1 MIQILIAVPTF
12 ENILPDTFKSI
23 YNLEK
28 TDWMKVDFDFV
39 RGYDCAR
46 ARNIICNKAIKNNYD
61 YVLMVDSD
69 IILPTY
75 TLIKMLDDP
84 KPVCLGCYPRKNTKK
99 EVFEIF
105 KLGQQDY
112 VKTFN
117 YSEITSL
124 SGKIEVKGGGF
135 GCGMIDVRILNDLP
149 HPFFKYVEYESGA
162 TLSED
167 LYFCSNANKHGYQV
181 YAETDIICGHSI
193 RGFQWR

>member
-1 MIQILIAVPTF
+1 MKILIAVPTF

-28 TDWMKVDFDFV
+28 TEGMIVDFDFV

-46 ARNIICNKAIKNNYD
+46 ARNNICNNAIENNHD

-69 IILPTY
+69 IILPSY

-84 KPVCLGCYPRKNTKK
+84 KPVCLGCYPRKNTKTG
-99 EVFEIF
+99 VFEIF

-112 VKTFN
+112 VNTFD
-117 YSEITSL
+117 YGEITSL
-124 SGKIEVKGGGF
+124 SGKIEIKGGGF
-135 GCGMIDVRILNDLP
+135 GCGMIDVKILQNLS

-167 LYFCSNANKHGYQV
+167 LYFCSNATKNGYRV
-181 YAETDIICGHSI
+181 YAETDVICGHSI
-193 RGFQWR
+193 RGFQWH

>member
-1 MIQILIAVPTF
+1 
-12 ENILPDTFKSI
+12 
-23 YNLEK
+23 
-28 TDWMKVDFDFV
+28 MKVDFDFV

-75 TLIKMLDDP
+75 TLVKMLDDP

-124 SGKIEVKGGGF
+124 TGKIEVKGGGF

-181 YAETDIICGHSI
+181 YAETDVICGHSI
-193 RGFQWR
+193 RGFQ